1 MMKKKGFIMVSAIV
15 GIVLIIWGLAFIWP
29 VKPRPKH
36 AFFKEDDQT
45 LVIAHRGGR
54 AHAPENTLPAF
65 ARSVELGVDVL
76 ELDVHLTKDEEI
88 VVLHDATVDRTTDGS
103 GHINELTYAE
113 VEVLDAGYYY
123 QDEAGDYTY
132 RDQGVHIPRLE
143 EVFDQ
148 FPAQRYFIELKD
160 TTAPVLQP
168 MLIQKVWE
176 LIQQYQMEDQVVIGS
191 FDHDLIEDFQQI
203 SGGQV
208 AIGAGEQAAR
218 SFVKGHLAYLNGW
231 TTINADSLQLPLEK
245 EGHDLTHNNLLRGVL
260 KQNIALYYWTIND
273 PATMHSL
280 LDKEV
285 DGIMT
290 DHPALLLE
298 IIAERQK

>member
-36 AFFKEDDQT
+36 TFFKEDDQT

-113 VEVLDAGYYY
+113 VEVLDAGFIIRMRQETIRTEIKAFIS
-123 QDEAGDYTY
+123 QD
-132 RDQGVHIPRLE
+132 
-143 EVFDQ
+143 
-148 FPAQRYFIELKD
+148 
-160 TTAPVLQP
+160 
-168 MLIQKVWE
+168 
-176 LIQQYQMEDQVVIGS
+176 
-191 FDHDLIEDFQQI
+191 
-203 SGGQV
+203 
-208 AIGAGEQAAR
+208 
-218 SFVKGHLAYLNGW
+218 
-231 TTINADSLQLPLEK
+231 
-245 EGHDLTHNNLLRGVL
+245 
-260 KQNIALYYWTIND
+260 
-273 PATMHSL
+273 
-280 LDKEV
+280 
-285 DGIMT
+285 
-290 DHPALLLE
+290 
-298 IIAERQK
+298 